1 MTKKIYITA
10 LHMMHGGV
18 EMSISLIANALVR
31 RGYEIEILSTYN
43 LGIPAYKLNPEVKIT
58 YLTDLK
64 PNRDEFKSAVK
75 SKNVIS
81 IAKEGLYAARVLRG
95 KKSSIIKAIKNI
107 TEGTILST
115 RNEHSVILSKYGNYN
130 VKKIAQLHHDH
141 KFDEKLIKDFQNNYS
156 NIDYFALL
164 TDLLTEEVKEMMED
178 HNKKTECICI
188 PNFLENESIDEN
200 VQKEKQ
206 VIAVGRLHSVKG
218 FDRLIDIWA
227 MVIKECPDWKL
238 KIVGGG
244 DEEALLREKVNK
256 LSLEDSVILTGA
268 MKHDDTMKEMCKS
281 SIFAMT
287 SHSEG
292 FPFVLIESLICKTP
306 VVAFDVRV
314 GPRAIIEDGKEGYL
328 VADNELNEFAG
339 QLIKLMKDEKLRK
352 KFSEEAEKKSKEFME
367 DKIIER
373 WLRIL

>member
-1 MTKKIYITA
+1 MAKKVYITA

-31 RGYEIEILSTYN
+31 KGYDVEILSTYN
-43 LGIPAYKLNPEVKIT
+43 LGTPAYELNPEVKIT

-64 PNRDEFKSAVK
+64 PNRDEFKSAIK
-75 SKNVIS
+75 SKNVIN
-81 IAKEGLYAARVLRG
+81 IIKEGIYAARVLRA
-95 KKSSIIKAIKNI
+95 KKTSLIKAIKNI
-107 TEGTILST
+107 SEGTILST
-115 RNEHSVILSKYGNYN
+115 RNEHSVILSQYGNCN

-164 TDLLTEEVKEMMED
+164 TELLTEEVMEMMKD
-178 HNKKTECICI
+178 HNSKTKCICI
-188 PNFLENESIDEN
+188 PNFLENEPIDKSIS
-200 VQKEKQ
+200 KEKQ

-218 FDRLIDIWA
+218 FDRLIDIWDL
-227 MVIKECPDWKL
+227 VVKECPEWKL

-244 DEEALLREKVNK
+244 DEEVALKEKINK
-256 LSLEDSVILTGA
+256 LSLEKNVILTGA
-268 MKHDDTMKEMCKS
+268 MNHEETMKEMCKS

-292 FPFVLIESLICKTP
+292 FPFVLIESLMCKTP

-328 VADNELNEFAG
+328 IADNELKEFSN
-339 QLIKLMKDEKLRK
+339 QLIELMKNERLRK
-352 KFSEEAEKKSKEFME
+352 ELSDAAEEKSKEFIE
-367 DKIIER
+367 EKIIEK
-373 WLRIL
+373 WLEIL

>member
-31 RGYEIEILSTYN
+31 RGYEVEILSTYN

-75 SKNVIS
+75 SKKIIS
-81 IAKEGLYAARVLRG
+81 IAKEGLYAARVLRA
-95 KKSSIIKAIKNI
+95 KNRSMIKAIKNI

-141 KFDEKLIKDFQNNYS
+141 KFDEKLIKDFQKNYS

-256 LSLEDSVILTGA
+256 LSLEESVILTGS

>member
-75 SKNVIS
+75 SKKIIS
-81 IAKEGLYAARVLRG
+81 IAKEGLYAARVLRA
-95 KKSSIIKAIKNI
+95 KNRSMIKAIKNI